1 MSPVQP
7 APLSPER
14 CLRASP
20 GFSFS
25 LAPDGRPYVAQEV
38 EPYMQYWLT
47 ERERR
52 LLAACSGR
60 HGARVGD
67 VVDAALAAARP
78 AKPEAERRRLLQAL
92 QGLHDAGVLVDPR
105 ADTSR
110 YDRAIVQAYLTHRP
124 FPPEITAQIVQ
135 RSDLGPRGAV
145 LDLAGGPGDLALQ
158 LAAQSSRVTLMD
170 WSRGFLQ
177 SARHRA
183 KAQGRPLQTVHES
196 CNRLVHED
204 GRYDVL
210 TVCQALHWLDDV
222 AVCRGAARVLGDGG
236 HFVVVH
242 SAFDVPD
249 THPLAHVLG
258 HDSVLGRKART
269 GFVREAQALH
279 DRVALLFRALD
290 TPGVDRVD
298 PTRRAQPLP
307 PLASAGA
314 ALYRQT
320 RVLGMGFLRG
330 LLTERHLTAA
340 GMDPVAFWADAQA
353 RCSAATTQ
361 QLMGTHDWALL
372 HFRRG
377 ARKAKMRLA
386 GLEVQAIA
394 CGAPAV

>member
-1 MSPVQP
+1 MSPALSTPLP
-7 APLSPER
+7 ADR

-20 GFSFS
+20 GFSFA
-25 LAPDGRPYVAQEV
+25 LMPDGRPYVAQEV
-38 EPYMQYWLT
+38 EPYLQYWLT
-47 ERERR
+47 ERERH
-52 LLAACSGR
+52 LLSACSGR
-60 HGARVGD
+60 QGARVGD
-67 VVDAALAAARP
+67 VVDAELARARP
-78 AKPEAERRRLLQAL
+78 ANPAAERRRVLQAL
-92 QGLHDAGVLVDPR
+92 QGLQDAGVLIDPR

-135 RSDLGPRGAV
+135 RSGLGPHSAV

-177 SARHRA
+177 SARRRA
-183 KAQGRPLQTVHES
+183 RAQGRPLQTVHES

-222 AVCRGAARVLGDGG
+222 AVCRGAARVLGEGG
-236 HFVVVH
+236 HFFVVH

-249 THPLAHVLG
+249 AHPLAHVLG
-258 HDSVLGRKART
+258 HDSVLGRKRRT

-298 PTRRAQPLP
+298 PTRRQHPVQ

-320 RVLGMGFLRG
+320 RVLGLGFLRG

-340 GMDPVAFWADAQA
+340 GLDPAAFWADAEA
-353 RCSAATTQ
+353 RCAVATAQ
-361 QLMGTHDWALL
+361 QLTGTHDWALL
-372 HFRRG
+372 HFQRG
-377 ARKAKMRLA
+377 AKAGKTRLSA
-386 GLEVQAIA
+386 CAVQTIG
-394 CGAPAV
+394 CLAPTA